1 MKFTTR
7 LFLWLGASLALASA
21 FPVGHAPTNLTR
33 RDDGDAYAAVAARDF
48 DPTEDGLYEREFED
62 FEERD
67 YELEERDLDY
77 ELEERDLDYELEERD
92 LDYELEERDL
102 DYYELEER
110 DLDYELEERDLD
122 YYGLEERD
130 LENGLQERQV
140 QAVIKVAEK
149 VAEGIVKVVDLIKDK
164 IQKDKNARSQW
175 TQDFVNRLHAQNP
188 HFNYIICHTDH
199 TAKWDGVRGKD
210 WSHMHQEFPVS
221 FGKTVGYEI
230 YWGRTGTFIRK
241 GDGGYLNWAFYG
253 NVKSRSGDGKTIV
266 WGKP

>member
-1 MKFTTR
+1 MKFTTQV
-7 LFLWLGASLALASA
+7 FLWLGASLVLVSA
-21 FPVGHAPTNLTR
+21 FPVGHQPTDLMGRN
-33 RDDGDAYAAVAARDF
+33 DGDAYAAVAVRDF
-48 DPTEDGLYEREFED
+48 DPIEDELYERDFDEREFDE
-62 FEERD
+62 FA
-67 YELEERDLDY
+67 
-77 ELEERDLDYELEERD
+77 
-92 LDYELEERDL
+92 
-102 DYYELEER
+102 
-110 DLDYELEERDLD
+110 
-122 YYGLEERD
+122 ERD

-175 TQDFVNRLHAQNP
+175 TQDFVNRLHTQNP
-188 HFNYIICHTDH
+188 HFNYVICHTDH

-230 YWGRTGTFIRK
+230 YWGRTGTFQRK

-253 NVKSRSGDGKTIV
+253 NVKSRSSDGKTIV

>member
-1 MKFTTR
+1 
-7 LFLWLGASLALASA
+7 LVLASA
-21 FPVGHAPTNLTR
+21 FPVRHHSMSLMNR
-33 RDDGDAYAAVAARDF
+33 SDSDAYAAVAVRDF
-48 DPTEDGLYEREFED
+48 DPTEDGLYERHFDEREFDD

-67 YELEERDLDY
+67 YELEEREFDDFEERDY
-77 ELEERDLDYELEERD
+77 ELDERGFDDFEERSYYDELA
-92 LDYELEERDL
+92 
-102 DYYELEER
+102 
-110 DLDYELEERDLD
+110 
-122 YYGLEERD
+122 ERD

-140 QAVIKVAEK
+140 QAAVKIAEK
-149 VAEGIVKVVDLIKDK
+149 VAEGIVKIVDLIKDK

-175 TQDFVNRLHAQNP
+175 TQDFVGRLHAQNP